1 MVDKRILINFSKQQ
15 HEAVAEAAHKSGLSV
30 SSFVRRASYMEATK
44 LGVEVAKPDAE
55 IEAELIAMDS
65 DE

>member
-1 MVDKRILINFSKQQ
+1 MVDKRVLINFSGQQ
-15 HEAVAEAAHKSGLSV
+15 YDAVAEAAHKSALPF

-44 LGVEVAKPDAE
+44 LGVEVAKPEAE